1 MSVREEQIGGIMLNV
16 LFLVMILAGSGQLM
30 QFFQLFWL
38 GFIEM
43 KSPRMPKVLS
53 FPV

>member
-16 LFLVMILAGSGQLM
+16 LFLVMILADSEQLM
-30 QFFQLFWL
+30 EFFQLFWL
-38 GFIEM
+38 GFTEM

-53 FPV
+53 FPM